1 MTEAARRID
10 IALTFD
16 DNFWAPAYTLMR
28 SIGLFTKRKTDLRFH
43 LFHRALPADHV
54 ADLKKIEAEFGA
66 TLVWY
71 DLEQS
76 PTFLDIAKRAPQSP
90 RLTNVIYAR
99 LVIDRLLDP
108 AIKRVL
114 YLDCDMLV
122 RAPIERLYE
131 IDLEGYPIAAVRD
144 TQGVIIT
151 AGVDMARNLEVFD
164 AADPYFNSG
173 MILIDIDKWRQAGI
187 FDHVERLLADGTFA
201 KLHYDQDLLNLIFR
215 NNWLQLSWRWN
226 VIDARF
232 VHEGLDGHIMHYT
245 GHRKPWDL
253 VSIVAFRRIYR
264 HTMTNEL
271 FYRYWRYR
279 WKRKLLRLLA
289 WGPRR

>member
-1 MTEAARRID
+1 
-10 IALTFD
+10 
-16 DNFWAPAYTLMR
+16 MR
-28 SIGLFTKRKTDLRFH
+28 SIGLFTRRKNDLRFH
-43 LFHRALPADHV
+43 LFHRRLSTAQI

-71 DLEQS
+71 DLEGS
-76 PTFLDIAKRAPQSP
+76 PLFLDIAKRLRYNP
-90 RLTNVIYAR
+90 RLTNIVYAR
-99 LVIDRLLDP
+99 LIIDRLIDP
-108 AIKRVL
+108 AIKRIL

-131 IDLEGYPIAAVRD
+131 TDLDGYPIAAVRD

-151 AGVDMARNLEVFD
+151 GGVDMAHNLEIFD
-164 AADPYFNSG
+164 AADPYFNAG
-173 MILIDIDKWRQAGI
+173 MILIDVDKWREARI
-187 FDHVERLLADGTFA
+187 MDHVERLLADGTFA

-245 GHRKPWDL
+245 GYRKPWDL

-271 FYRYWRYR
+271 FYRYLRYR
-279 WKRKLLRLLA
+279 WKRGLLKRLA
-289 WGPRR
+289 WGWKR